1 MQPFARHFLA
11 LTLGLSLCT
20 AAFATPTDDIRRA
33 LSANAVTDV
42 STVPA
47 RQFLKPFTAVAFR
60 VQPRVLP
67 DYVIAGINLRPDLAP
82 QLVAV
87 AVKAAVRNLEGK
99 PEALCPLI
107 QRIVEAAVAANP
119 DAAANI
125 ARAGASAAPHFRR
138 CAVEAAIA
146 AAPKA
151 QQAIIEATTKTL
163 PLAFIYSA
171 DAGTAGFFFTAA
183 TLNPANISEPET
195 DTGVNSPEQ
204 PPSH

>member
-1 MQPFARHFLA
+1 MQPYARHFLA
-11 LTLGLSLCT
+11 LILGVSLCT
-20 AAFATPTDDIRRA
+20 TAFATPADDISRA
-33 LSANAVTDV
+33 LAANGVTDV

-67 DYVIAGINLRPDLAP
+67 DYVIAAVNLRPDLAP
-82 QLVAV
+82 KLVAL
-87 AVKAAVRNLEGK
+87 AVKAAVRNSEGK

-107 QRIVEAAVAANP
+107 QRIVAAAIAANP
-119 DAAANI
+119 DAVVTI
-125 ARAGASAAPHFRR
+125 ARASASAAPHFRR
-138 CAVEAAIA
+138 CVAEAAIA
-146 AAPKA
+146 AAPNA
-151 QQAIIEATTKTL
+151 QQAILEATTKTL

-171 DAGTAGFFFTAA
+171 DAGSAGFFFTAA
-183 TLNPANISEPET
+183 TLNPANISEPGN